1 MSENGIITIHDT
13 DQSYHDS
20 FLVTENAKK
29 DFVPFDGPA
38 QFIKDLEG
46 NPEWNLV
53 KLNNFRMFDKKVTT
67 TGLTLLTRK

>member
-1 MSENGIITIHDT
+1 MADI
-13 DQSYHDS
+13 
-20 FLVTENAKK
+20 ENAKK
-29 DFVPFDGPA
+29 DFVPFDGAA

-67 TGLTLLTRK
+67 TGLTLLTRKQ